1 MEIDSTSDI
10 INLLT
15 TFLSLLFAL
24 FLFTAR
30 TGNRLSNRLI
40 AAYLLLYALDAG
52 TFISSQLLA
61 VRYPGWALVLNTFLF
76 FDPPLLY
83 LYVCS
88 VCLEDMKIKK
98 SDLYHA
104 IPFMLAVVL
113 LIPRFYLEDH
123 ETKLEIL
130 SGREEILPE
139 MKLVYLLLHL
149 QAVVYLIASF
159 RIVFR
164 SRRVLLENYATGSV
178 NHFNWLI
185 SLLTIMSLEIVIS
198 AFKNVFL
205 LYGLDRE
212 YEFALTV
219 TGTVALLFICWL
231 VLQALRSPQIYGK
244 VDSKELPV
252 STFLTQR
259 TEGSSKSGSAK
270 VQMNAEDKRKI
281 DLLMNHMESSKP
293 FLNPSLS
300 IYDLS
305 KDLGMPVKELS
316 ILINHRLNKHFFD
329 FVNGYRIDRAKN
341 LLADPDKK
349 DMTVLEILYEVGF
362 NSKSSFNTAFKK
374 ETHLTPTQ
382 FRKTAAREA

>member
-30 TGNRLSNRLI
+30 SGNRLSNRLI
-40 AAYLLLYALDAG
+40 ASYLVLYALDVG
-52 TFISSQLLA
+52 TFISSQLL
-61 VRYPGWALVLNTFLF
+61 VMRYPGWGLFLNTFLF
-76 FDPPLLY
+76 FAPPLLY

-88 VCLEDMKIKK
+88 VCLEDMKIQK
-98 SDLYHA
+98 SDLFHA
-104 IPFMLAVVL
+104 IPFVLALVL
-113 LIPRFYLEDH
+113 LTPRFYLADH

-130 SGREEILPE
+130 SAREDILPE

-164 SRRVLLENYATGSV
+164 SKRILLENYTSGSV

-212 YEFALTV
+212 YEFALTL
-219 TGTVALLFICWL
+219 TGTIALVFICWL

-244 VDSKELPV
+244 VDSNELPV
-252 STFLTQR
+252 STFLKQQ
-259 TEGSSKSGSAK
+259 ENDNSKIGSGER
-270 VQMNAEDKRKI
+270 QMNAEDKRKI
-281 DLLMNHMESSKP
+281 ELLINHMETREP

-305 KDLGMPVKELS
+305 KDLGIPVKELS
-316 ILINHRLNKHFFD
+316 ILINHRLQKHFFD
-329 FVNGYRIDRAKN
+329 FVNGYRIQRAKN
-341 LLADPDKK
+341 LLANPEKM

-382 FRKTAAREA
+382 FRKTAVSEA